1 MKSKTLP
8 IKRRPATK
16 GILRR
21 LSAVTLSRKQRV
33 AASATSAAMEAD
45 DGSSKISRAL
55 IIIFLIHIV
64 AIGMIFIHQR
74 FLNGRHTEQPA
85 TAKSSKEE
93 VSPAAPAVPQHQKL
107 PRAASGEKPYIV
119 RTGDDY
125 ARIAT
130 TEGVDEGDLRLTNKH
145 VTITPG
151 LILKIPPKRRPADEP
166 PLVTAIRQPTPAE
179 HETKLVD
186 AVPVDVDGAPKA
198 RPVPTQATRDTPARP
213 ASARVAAS
221 GKSYVVQS
229 GDSIWR
235 IAHRF
240 KISQDDLMRANGISD
255 ARKMKT
261 GMKLVI
267 PQAPSTKQQAPSS
280 DN

>member
-8 IKRRPATK
+8 VKRRPASK
-16 GILRR
+16 GIFRR
-21 LSAVTLSRKQRV
+21 LSAVTFNRKQRV
-33 AASATSAAMEAD
+33 SASATGAAMEAD

-74 FLNGRHTEQPA
+74 FLNGRHAERPETVQ
-85 TAKSSKEE
+85 SSKEE
-93 VSPAAPAVPQHQKL
+93 VATAAPAVPQLQNL

-125 ARIAT
+125 ARIAV
-130 TEGVDEGDLRLTNKH
+130 TEGVDEGALRLINKH
-145 VTITPG
+145 VSITPG
-151 LILKIPPKRRPADEP
+151 LILKIPPKRMLADEP
-166 PLVTAIRQPTPAE
+166 PVVTATRKPTPAE
-179 HETKLVD
+179 PETKLVD
-186 AVPVDVDGAPKA
+186 AVPVDVGGAPKA
-198 RPVPTQATRDTPARP
+198 RPVSIQATPDTTART
-213 ASARVAAS
+213 ASPRVEAS
-221 GKSYVVQS
+221 GKSYVVQP

-240 KISQDDLMRANGISD
+240 KISQDALMRANGISD
-255 ARKMKT
+255 PRKMKT

-267 PQAPSTKQQAPSS
+267 PQT
-280 DN
+280 